1 MVEIVYFLIA
11 FGSSAI
17 GSIAGIGGGV
27 IIRPLLSIVSPV
39 GTLQDTINFLSGSTV
54 LAMAFASYIKNRKS
68 DESLDYNVSLFLAI
82 GAVLGG
88 ILGNNI
94 FVLIID
100 PEGMGMDPNSFGIM
114 QGSILFLI
122 NLLVLLNV
130 IFKHKITSKNVE
142 SKAVCVFV
150 GLVLGFLAAFLG
162 IGGGPMNVAILYYLF
177 SMPGKRAARNS
188 LFIILISQA
197 TSMGTRLATGNIP
210 EFSVLAL
217 VLMCVGGILG
227 ATTGTTISGYMTDK
241 GVERLFLY
249 FLIVLIGINVF
260 NIMQYV

>member
-1 MVEIVYFLIA
+1 MIEIIYLLIA
-11 FGSSAI
+11 FGSSSI
-17 GSIAGIGGGV
+17 GSIAGISGGV
-27 IIRPLLSIVSPV
+27 IIRPLLGIASPV

-54 LAMAFASYIKNRKS
+54 LAMAFASYVKNKKS
-68 DESLDYNVSLFLAI
+68 DEPLDYNVSLFLAI
-82 GAVLGG
+82 GAALGG

-94 FVLIID
+94 FSIARD
-100 PEGMGMDPNSFGIM
+100 GMGHNSFGIM

-122 NLLVLLNV
+122 NSIVLLYV

-142 SKAVCVFV
+142 SKVVCVFV

-162 IGGGPMNVAILYYLF
+162 IGGGPMNVAVLYYLF

-197 TSMGTRLATGNIP
+197 TSMATRLTTGNIP

-227 ATTGTTISGYMTDK
+227 ATTGTTVSKYMTDR

-249 FLIVLIGINVF
+249 ILIVLTGINVY
-260 NIMQYV
+260 NIWQYV